1 MENCGEPEDGD
12 HRPDKSFELKPK
24 VSKELQVSFRRIQ
37 HCALI
42 LLSENIKQVTMIN
55 M

>member
-1 MENCGEPEDGD
+1 MENCREPEDGD
-12 HRPDKSFELKPK
+12 HGPGKCFELKPK

-42 LLSENIKQVTMIN
+42 LLSENIKQVTMN
-55 M
+55 NL

>member
-1 MENCGEPEDGD
+1 MENCQEPEDGD
-12 HRPDKSFELKPK
+12 HGQDKSFELKPK

-37 HCALI
+37 HCAMI
-42 LLSENIKQVTMIN
+42 LLSENIQRVTMIN